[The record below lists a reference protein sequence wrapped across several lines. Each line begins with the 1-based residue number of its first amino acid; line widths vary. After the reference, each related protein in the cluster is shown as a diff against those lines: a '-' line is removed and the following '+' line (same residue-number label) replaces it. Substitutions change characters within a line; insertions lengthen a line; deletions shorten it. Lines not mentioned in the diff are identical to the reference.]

1 MTAKNLHQ
9 KASFYMQGAFA
20 YQIRPNHQQ
29 EAQEYYRL
37 AYSFQKEAAMQ
48 YLHKKHL
55 EPTRSILFVSAANLA
70 ISCGLLAEAQMLA
83 KYGLSCKRGLLSNR
97 NPQIKELKMIFKRC
111 KFITNHA
118 TKGKRWTSSKNPTIA
133 NS

>member
-1 MTAKNLHQ
+1 MTAKNLHA
-9 KASFYMQGAFA
+9 KASFYTQEAFA

-29 EAQEYYRL
+29 EAQEYYML
-37 AYSFQKEAAMQ
+37 ACSFQKEAAMQ

-70 ISCGLLAEAQMLA
+70 ISCGFLAEAQMLA
-83 KYGLSCKRGLLSNR
+83 KYGLSSKRGLLGNR

-111 KFITNHA
+111 KFITDHA
-118 TKGKRWTSSKNPTIA
+118 TKGRRWIGGKNPSTI
-133 NS
+133 SS